1 MLSSQEAF
9 KLGFLSNCV
18 EKGLSIEQMRAE
30 VKKAS
35 DELSSIEK
43 KAFVDGFLAPERGA
57 FWDDFGDLLKDV
69 GRIGMGGLILGPPA
83 VGAGAGILHSRLSDV
98 DEEEVE
104 DRAERDPASELH
116 GAQQEVAG
124 AVLSG
129 GGIEGYLDGRRS
141 KSECD
146 ALEY

>member
-43 KAFVDGFLAPERGA
+43 KALVDGFLAPERGA

-104 DRAERDPASELH
+104 DIKKRELVDEYHRQAERLKQTARTRKYRESH
-116 GAQQEVAG
+116 KKR
-124 AVLSG
+124 SG
-129 GGIEGYLDGRRS
+129 GLYL
-141 KSECD
+141 
-146 ALEY
+146 